1 MSLINTYSIKKDIII
16 ALCSDNY
23 VRVLKKHYNNR
34 FAIESLYAISKT
46 QSIVL
51 LLFTQANTVENAT
64 DLMSRLYNID
74 ITLARNIV
82 LTIIDRYSG
91 LLEIEQV
98 DENGFEATI
107 DFKEIKRIM
116 TSQVL
121 SPNTLPVR
129 IKRKDIPES
138 VVVFISDSCLCNC
151 IYCRVD
157 AGVKKCS
164 PEYMQLSLITK
175 IASECNKLGISD
187 VELTGGD
194 PLIHPDFVEIL
205 NIFNDNNV
213 SVAFSTKCPIA
224 ERKLEKIKNANISML
239 QISLDTIDADMFAKL
254 TGTSVQYFERLYN
267 TIISA
272 INLAFCVR
280 IKSVITKININ
291 SLVTMMEILYG
302 KGVKSFVVQQ
312 LSCGDRLFSDDL
324 MPTIDEY
331 IKLDNEINILLD
343 KYSDIEIE
351 KAYSIEMLFSSRAQK
366 KYFRQDCM
374 AGMSGIVIQV
384 DGSYAYCGQSF
395 NKELRFL
402 NVERVDIL
410 SAWNS
415 NELKHLVFPQKE
427 NFVNTRC
434 YECDD
439 FDRCSMKRCYI
450 RTYNKFGTIY
460 EVDPLCPH
468 YPE

>member
-1 MSLINTYSIKKDIII
+1 MALINTYSIKKDIII
-16 ALCSDNY
+16 TLCSDNY
-23 VRVLKKHYNNR
+23 VRVLKKHYDNR
-34 FAIESLYAISKT
+34 FAIESLYAVSKT
-46 QSIVL
+46 QSVVL
-51 LLFTQANTVENAT
+51 LLFTKSNTVENAA

-74 ITLARNIV
+74 ITSARNIV
-82 LTIIDRYSG
+82 STIIDRYSG
-91 LLEIEQV
+91 LFEVVQV
-98 DENGFEATI
+98 DENGFEATV

-116 TSQVL
+116 TSRVL

-138 VVVFISDSCLCNC
+138 VVVFISDSCLCDC

-164 PEYMQLSLITK
+164 PEYMPLSLITK
-175 IASECNKLGISD
+175 IARECNKLGITD

-194 PLIHPDFVEIL
+194 PLMHPNFVEIL

-213 SVAFSTKCPIA
+213 PVAFSTKCPIA
-224 ERKLEKIKNANISML
+224 ERKLEKIKNANIGML
-239 QISLDTIDADMFAKL
+239 QISLDTTDADMFVKL
-254 TGTSVQYFERLYN
+254 TGTSVQYFERLHN

-272 INLAFCVR
+272 IDLAFCVR

-291 SLVTMMEILYG
+291 SLVVMMETLYE

-312 LSCGDRLFSDDL
+312 LSCGDRNFSDEL

-343 KYSDIEIE
+343 KYNDIEIV
-351 KAYSIEMLFSSRAQK
+351 KAYSIEMLFSSQAQK

-402 NVERVDIL
+402 NVGRVDIL

-415 NELKHLVFPQKE
+415 NELKSLVFPQKE

-468 YPE
+468 YAE

>member
-1 MSLINTYSIKKDIII
+1 MSLISTYNLKKNIII
-16 ALCSDNY
+16 SLCSDNY
-23 VRVLKKHYNNR
+23 VRVLKKHYNDR
-34 FAIESLYAISKT
+34 FAIEALYAVSKT

-51 LLFTQANTVENAT
+51 LLFTHANTVENAS

-74 ITLARNIV
+74 VTSARDIV
-82 LTIIDRYSG
+82 STIIDRYSG
-91 LLEIEQV
+91 LLEVGEV
-98 DENGFEATI
+98 DENGFEATV

-116 TSQVL
+116 SSQVL

-129 IKRKDIPES
+129 IKRKNIPES
-138 VVVFISDSCLCNC
+138 VVVFISDSCLCDC

-164 PEYMQLSLITK
+164 AEYMPLSLITK
-175 IASECNKLGISD
+175 IAGECNKLGISD

-194 PLIHPDFVEIL
+194 PLMHPDFVEIL
-205 NIFNDNNV
+205 NIFNDNDV
-213 SVAFSTKCPIA
+213 PVAFSTKCPIP
-224 ERKLEKIKNANISML
+224 ESKLAKIKNANISTL
-239 QISLDTIDADMFAKL
+239 QISLDTIDAGMFVNL
-254 TGTSVQYFERLYN
+254 TGTSVQYFERLFN
-267 TIISA
+267 TIINA
-272 INLAFCVR
+272 IDFEFCVR

-291 SLVTMMEILYG
+291 NLITMMETLYG

-312 LSCGDRLFSDDL
+312 LSCGDRLFSNDL
-324 MPTIDEY
+324 MPTLDEY
-331 IKLDNEINILLD
+331 IKLDNEINKLID
-343 KYSDIEIE
+343 KYNDIEIVR
-351 KAYSIEMLFSSRAQK
+351 AYSIEMLFSSQTQK

-402 NVERVDIL
+402 NASNVDIL

-415 NELKHLVFPQKE
+415 NELKSLVFPRKE
-427 NFVNTRC
+427 DFVNTRC

-439 FDRCSMKRCYI
+439 FDRCSAKRCYI
-450 RTYNKFGTIY
+450 RTYNRFGTIF
-460 EVDPLCPH
+460 EMDPLCPH
-468 YPE
+468 YTE